1 MRTGQFG
8 TNKDNLQ
15 TGWVV
20 SQGLGSSIV
29 FPFYYSNEDGSDTLF
44 TISNSHPSTS
54 VKVQLFYVNSLGTV
68 IKVNLTIPASQS
80 RTSLASAVDLGNY
93 GYMIAVAKNTSTGFP
108 ISFNYLSGTSAVTL
122 TSGQTGTFSGHT
134 VKALTMNWPP
144 SGNLKST
151 GARVIA
157 PFDGVN
163 YEFLPG
169 PVNGLTN
176 LVLDNIKQ
184 DSIIVISSV
193 SGDLSNVE
201 GVSPLT
207 NLSAILVT
215 KSNNLNLY
223 INKSGLVFYG
233 VASEL
238 FPAVSDLNSFIG
250 FGKTKLIL
258 NTLTTSS
265 LFGLVIQTSGE
276 VDRKVD
282 ETKILPDS
290 SYLGVPLV

>member
-1 MRTGQFG
+1 
-8 TNKDNLQ
+8 
-15 TGWVV
+15 V
-20 SQGLGSSIV
+20 SQGLGSAIV
-29 FPFYYSNEDGSDTLF
+29 FPFYHSDGGDTLF
-44 TISNSHPSTS
+44 TIRNSHPSTS
-54 VKVQLFYVNSLGTV
+54 VKVQLYYVCEDTGNT
-68 IKVNLTIPASQS
+68 IKVNLTVPAGGSA
-80 RTSLASAVDLGNY
+80 TSLASSVDPDCA

-108 ISFNYLSGTSAVTL
+108 INFNYLSGTAYITMDGYS
-122 TSGQTGTFSGHT
+122 GTFPGYT

-184 DSIIVISSV
+184 DSIIAISSV
-193 SGDLSNVE
+193 SGDLTNIE
-201 GVSPLT
+201 GVDSLRNISAT
-207 NLSAILVT
+207 LITKDKNLS
-215 KSNNLNLY
+215 LY
-223 INKSGLVFYG
+223 INQPGLVFYG
-233 VASEL
+233 TVSEL